1 MVSNSGIPGPRKLAL
16 VSLSLILIMS
26 VFALPSS
33 DAMAQDDEPEFTKDF
48 RLEDCKFKTRGVNPY
63 FILKPGYQLVF
74 EGEEDGQTVHLEITV
89 LRQTET
95 VNLPEIGTIK
105 TRVIEERETADG
117 QPVETSRNFFAI
129 CNKTNDVYYFG
140 EEVDIFNE
148 DGTVTHEGAWRAGEP
163 DEDGLAEPGIVMPGT
178 FLLGSRYFQ
187 EIADGIALDRAEHVA
202 MGLDVT
208 VPAGTFTDCVQVNE
222 TTPLEPGVVSEKTYC
237 PEVGLVTDGTVDLI
251 SYGFVNTNSGDG
263 QDDGHE

>member
-1 MVSNSGIPGPRKLAL
+1 MGAL
-16 VSLSLILIMS
+16 
-26 VFALPSS
+26 
-33 DAMAQDDEPEFTKDF
+33 AQDEDPEFTKDF
-48 RLEDCKFKTRGVNPY
+48 RLQDCRFKTRGMNPY

-74 EGEEDGQTVHLEITV
+74 EGEEDGHTVHLEITV

-95 VNLPEIGTIK
+95 IDLPEIGKIK
-105 TRVIEERETADG
+105 TRVVEERETADG

-129 CNKTNDVYYFG
+129 CNKTNDVYFLGEEVDIFNEDGFG

-148 DGTVTHEGAWRAGEP
+148 DGTVSHEGAWRAGEP

-178 FLLGSRYFQ
+178 FLLGSRYYQ

-202 MGLDVT
+202 MGLKVT
-208 VPAGTFTDCVQVNE
+208 VPAGTFTDCVQVIE
-222 TTPLEPGVVSEKTYC
+222 TTPLEPGSESEKTYC
-237 PEVGLVTDGTVDLI
+237 PEVGLVKDGTVELI

-263 QDDGHE
+263 QDDDHE